1 MVVVPTVE
9 WLEHSLTTD
18 PSGSRHLQSAPAGF
32 LKQLGTGAG
41 AQLDFGSVDISDTAQ
56 ISTTKLC
63 FARVDNFNGAS
74 GVFNMR
80 FFLNNFSAFGPG
92 TYRFLERKE
101 LHFQGNIGLDASDD
115 DTPTVVPAAQNLKGT
130 VNFPDFQNGQTSI
143 SGLFDQDV
151 TQYVYLAVSV
161 NTDVPV
167 GTYGGPGAGTFRY
180 RLLYDFS

>member
-18 PSGSRHLQSAPAGF
+18 PSGSRHLKSGAAGF

-41 AQLDFGSVDISDTAQ
+41 AHLDFGGVDISSSNQ
-56 ISTTKLC
+56 ISDTKLC
-63 FARVDNFNGAS
+63 FARVSNFNGAS

-80 FFLNNFSAFGPG
+80 FFLNNASAFSNG

-101 LHFQGNIGLDASDD
+101 LHFQGSIALDASDD
-115 DTPTVVPAAQNLKGT
+115 DTPTSIPAGANLKGT
-130 VNFPDFQNGQTSI
+130 IASEFGNGQTSL
-143 SGLFDQDV
+143 SGLVDQDV
-151 TQYVYLAVSV
+151 TEYVYLAISV

-167 GTYGGPGAGTFRY
+167 GTYGGPGQGTFRY

>member
-9 WLEHSLTTD
+9 WLEHSLGTD
-18 PSGSRHLQSAPAGF
+18 PSGSRHLKSGGAGF
-32 LKQLGTGAG
+32 LKELGTGAG
-41 AQLDFGSVDISDTAQ
+41 AHLDFGGVDISDTNQ
-56 ISTTKLC
+56 ISATKLC
-63 FARVDNFNGAS
+63 FARVSNFNGAS

-80 FFLNNFSAFGPG
+80 FFLNNVGAFSAG

-101 LHFQGNIGLDASDD
+101 LHFQGSISLGLADD
-115 DTPTVVPAAQNLKGT
+115 DTPTSIPAGQNLKGT
-130 VNFPDFQNGQTSI
+130 INFPDFQNGQTSI

-151 TQYVYLAVSV
+151 SEYVYLAVSI

-167 GTYGGPGAGTFRY
+167 GTYGGPGQGTFRY